1 MDLESMLSCLGTL
14 LVAYLIGSI
23 PSGFLLGKMN
33 GMDIRNHGSGNIG
46 ATNLTRVLGKKWG
59 RICFACDFSKGL
71 LPALAA
77 SLLVKGGVLQ
87 DPAGILPI
95 LGAFGA
101 VAGHIWTVFLKFKGG
116 KGIATAAGAIA
127 AINPPALLA
136 AGIVWAG
143 FFFGTRYVSVASI
156 AASLALP
163 AAGFAFTFT
172 GIWKA
177 SGSELSLL
185 VILAVIAV
193 LKHSSNIKRLLNGT
207 EAGFAK
213 KPEEESGK

>member
-1 MDLESMLSCLGTL
+1 MDFENALTCLGTL
-14 LVAYLIGSI
+14 LAAYLTGSI
-23 PSGFLLGKMN
+23 PSGYLLGRMN

-77 SLLVKGGVLQ
+77 MLLVKGGALKDPSGVL
-87 DPAGILPI
+87 PVIAA
-95 LGAFGA
+95 LGT

-136 AGIVWAG
+136 AGLVWASL
-143 FFFGTRYVSVASI
+143 FFATRYVSVASI

-163 AAGFAFTFT
+163 AAGFAFAFT
-172 GIWKA
+172 GVWRA
-177 SGSELSLL
+177 STPELALF
-185 VILAVIAV
+185 VILAAV
-193 LKHSSNIKRLLNGT
+193 AILKHTSNIKRLLNGT

-213 KPEEESGK
+213 KSEEEASK